1 MVTAPWAEALP
12 IRSHMVTKSDI
23 TIKHSMI
30 FPDQSFTP
38 WTMACRRASSTP
50 WSTLP
55 CHRMPVLG
63 GACGRGAVAPSS
75 RGSVSR
81 AEERTAAA
89 ALGRLPGPQ
98 AAALTATSA

>member
-1 MVTAPWAEALP
+1 MVTAPWAGALP

-38 WTMACRRASSTP
+38 WTMWHAVERRRRHGRRCHAIACRCSVARVDAVRWRPRRA
-50 WSTLP
+50 
-55 CHRMPVLG
+55 
-63 GACGRGAVAPSS
+63 GACRAPKN
-75 RGSVSR
+75 GP
-81 AEERTAAA
+81 AA

-98 AAALTATSA
+98 AATSA

>member
-30 FPDQSFTP
+30 FPDSHSLHGP
-38 WTMACRRASSTP
+38 WHAVERRRRHGRRCHAIACRCSVARVDAVRWRPRRA
-50 WSTLP
+50 
-55 CHRMPVLG
+55 
-63 GACGRGAVAPSS
+63 GACRAPKN
-75 RGSVSR
+75 GP
-81 AEERTAAA
+81 AA